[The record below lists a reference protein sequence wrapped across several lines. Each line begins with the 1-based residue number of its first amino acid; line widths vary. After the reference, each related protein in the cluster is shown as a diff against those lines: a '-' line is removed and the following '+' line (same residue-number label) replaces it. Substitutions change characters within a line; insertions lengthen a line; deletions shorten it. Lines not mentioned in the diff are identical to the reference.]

1 MEVGEE
7 SVVAIHSHDV
17 LEVGEESVVAIHSH
31 DVLVAT

>member
-1 MEVGEE
+1 LEVGEE